1 MNRRPLTPRT
11 EPVGPDGLTF
21 RERTWLQ
28 QARKHVAEL
37 NQLLSER
44 GVTGRYEVAVAGL
57 EGLTAPDGG
66 PR

>member
-1 MNRRPLTPRT
+1 MNRQPLTPRT
-11 EPVGPDGLTF
+11 EPVGVDGLTF

-44 GVTGRYEVAVAGL
+44 GNPGRYTVTVA
-57 EGLTAPDGG
+57 GLTAPAASGEG
-66 PR
+66 R

>member
-37 NQLLSER
+37 NQLLAER
-44 GVTGRYEVAVAGL
+44 GVAGRYTVDVAPAPAAAG
-57 EGLTAPDGG
+57 EG
-66 PR
+66 R